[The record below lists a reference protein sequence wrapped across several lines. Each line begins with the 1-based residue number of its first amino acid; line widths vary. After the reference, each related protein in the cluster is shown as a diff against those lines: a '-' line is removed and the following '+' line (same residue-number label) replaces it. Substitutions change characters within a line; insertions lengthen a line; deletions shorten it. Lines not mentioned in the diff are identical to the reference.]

1 MKRFSTLSDQQLIQ
15 TYLNGDV
22 DALSALF
29 VRHKNRLYTLIYLL
43 IKDKYLAEDIFHDT
57 FIKIIDNLQK
67 GKYNDEG
74 NFLAWAMRIAHNMS
88 IDHFRKISRNP
99 PIITN
104 NGSDIFN
111 TFKFSDPGPEEQLL
125 KVESHKSIRKMLE
138 SLPEDQIEII
148 IMRHYTDLSFK
159 EIATIT
165 NCSINTALSRMRYGL
180 INLRKMMPTKQITL
194 QSEPMIQNS

>member
-1 MKRFSTLSDQQLIQ
+1 
-15 TYLNGDV
+15 
-22 DALSALF
+22 
-29 VRHKNRLYTLIYLL
+29 
-43 IKDKYLAEDIFHDT
+43 
-57 FIKIIDNLQK
+57 
-67 GKYNDEG
+67 
-74 NFLAWAMRIAHNMS
+74 
-88 IDHFRKISRNP
+88 
-99 PIITN
+99 
-104 NGSDIFN
+104 
-111 TFKFSDPGPEEQLL
+111 
-125 KVESHKSIRKMLE
+125 MLE